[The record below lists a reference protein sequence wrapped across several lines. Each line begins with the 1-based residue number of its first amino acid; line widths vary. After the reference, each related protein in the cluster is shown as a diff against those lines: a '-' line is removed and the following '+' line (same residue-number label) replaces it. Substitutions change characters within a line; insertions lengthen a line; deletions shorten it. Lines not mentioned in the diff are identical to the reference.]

1 MQINFHEQIV
11 KRNLYVCTN
20 RFSYNTANYNSCK
33 PSKTSDRE
41 LKNAISLL
49 SLDFPCVNYLL
60 DTENLGIS
68 FGALP
73 LYTHMHA

>member
-1 MQINFHEQIV
+1 MNRLSKV
-11 KRNLYVCTN
+11 KVCLYKS
-20 RFSYNTANYNSCK
+20 FLIQHSKLQFLQA
-33 PSKTSDRE
+33 PKTSDRE